1 VSPVRNLSGGN
12 QQKVMIA
19 RALTANSRVIIFN
32 EPTRGIDIKAKV
44 EIYRLLSDL
53 AKEGTG
59 VIFISQE
66 VTEMIGMSDR
76 VLIWRDGRI
85 IRNLERDELSKER
98 VLSLIT
104 GA

>member
-1 VSPVRNLSGGN
+1 
-12 QQKVMIA
+12 
-19 RALTANSRVIIFN
+19 
-32 EPTRGIDIKAKV
+32 
-44 EIYRLLSDL
+44 
-53 AKEGTG
+53 
-59 VIFISQE
+59 
-66 VTEMIGMSDR
+66 MIGMSDR

>member
-1 VSPVRNLSGGN
+1 
-12 QQKVMIA
+12 MIA

-59 VIFISQE
+59 IIFISQE